1 LEASFVCTNITV
13 RTDVEGSA
21 KGPAGWFRIDTA
33 YVSFDH
39 PYHASFDHTLNID
52 LVNERAAGVARV
64 AIELSPPAARALVE
78 KINAALAQGEA
89 EAGIVP
95 LI

>member
-1 LEASFVCTNITV
+1 MCTNITV

-21 KGPAGWFRIDTA
+21 KGPDGWFRVDTA

-64 AIELSPPAARALVE
+64 AIELSPRAARALVAN
-78 KINAALAQGEA
+78 INAALAQGEV
-89 EAGIVP
+89 EAGLAP
-95 LI
+95 RS

>member
-1 LEASFVCTNITV
+1 MCTNITIK
-13 RTDVEGSA
+13 TDVQGSA
-21 KGPAGWFRIDTA
+21 KGPDGWFKVDTA

-52 LVNERAAGVARV
+52 LVNERAAGVRRV

-78 KINAALAQGEA
+78 NINAALAQGEV
-89 EAGIVP
+89 ETRLVQHT
-95 LI
+95 